1 MFKAAADG
9 HLPNN
14 DTIQEIGDHFGDDLQ
29 GEELRVELMMLKNSF
44 QAMHFTM
51 KNLKDQLLRYQHL
64 FPELCKLFR
73 LLLIMP
79 ASSATSERSFS
90 SLRLVK
96 SYLRTTMK
104 QERLNHLL
112 LLHIHKDRQII
123 DLLAAMREFVL
134 LNDERLRIF
143 GRF

>member
-1 MFKAAADG
+1 MAADG

-14 DTIQEIGDHFGDDLQ
+14 DTIQEIGDHFGEDLQ
-29 GEELRVELMMLKNSF
+29 GEELRVELLMLKNCF

-79 ASSATSERSFS
+79 ATPATSERSFS
-90 SLRLVK
+90 SLRLVKSK

-112 LLHIHKDRQII
+112 LLHIHKDRQI
-123 DLLAAMREFVL
+123 DLLPAMREFVL
-134 LNDERLRIF
+134 LNNERLRIF
-143 GRF
+143 SRF

>member
-29 GEELRVELMMLKNSF
+29 GEELRVELLMLKNSF

-64 FPELCKLFR
+64 FPELYKLFR
-73 LLLIMP
+73 LLLVMS
-79 ASSATSERSFS
+79 ATSATSERSFQTGEVIS
-90 SLRLVK
+90 S
-96 SYLRTTMK
+96 Y

-112 LLHIHKDRQII
+112 LLHIDKDRQIE
-123 DLLAAMREFVL
+123 LLAAMREFVL

-143 GRF
+143 DFLAEILWV

>member
-1 MFKAAADG
+1 
-9 HLPNN
+9 
-14 DTIQEIGDHFGDDLQ
+14 
-29 GEELRVELMMLKNSF
+29 MLKNSF

>member
-1 MFKAAADG
+1 MTCK
-9 HLPNN
+9 
-14 DTIQEIGDHFGDDLQ
+14 DL
-29 GEELRVELMMLKNSF
+29 LRRITCRVIDALEFFSSNAF
-44 QAMHFTM
+44 YNE
-51 KNLKDQLLRYQHL
+51 NLKDQLLRYQHL

-79 ASSATSERSFS
+79 ATSATSERSFS

-96 SYLRTTMK
+96 SYLRTPMK

-112 LLHIHKDRQII
+112 LLHIHKDRQI
-123 DLLAAMREFVL
+123 DFLAAMREFVL

>member
-1 MFKAAADG
+1 
-9 HLPNN
+9 
-14 DTIQEIGDHFGDDLQ
+14 
-29 GEELRVELMMLKNSF
+29 MLKNYC

-64 FPELCKLFR
+64 FLELCKLFR

-79 ASSATSERSFS
+79 ATSATSERSFS
-90 SLRLVK
+90 SLRQVK

-112 LLHIHKDRQII
+112 LLHTIHKDRQI